1 MPAAGTTSDDF
12 PPPLTLQMNF
22 VLPLSNRNG
31 PVGTT
36 SDDELLDALA
46 DTASSDSLSSSLAGT
61 ADELSSDSAPADTA
75 SSSSRSYAPL
85 IDPINIL
92 PARQAN

>member
-1 MPAAGTTSDDF
+1 
-12 PPPLTLQMNF
+12 MNF

-61 ADELSSDSAPADTA
+61 ADELSSDSAPYRKDTA

-85 IDPINIL
+85 IEGNPG
-92 PARQAN
+92 QTS